1 MNPLSLALSIEW
13 DDCTVALAGEDL
25 SGAAI
30 PEIALGARERLGVQG
45 GAQASRDV
53 LTLVRQALA
62 QAGQPLSAVQRFLVN
77 TGPGAFTSL
86 RIAVGLV
93 QGLALPR
100 QRPVGAIGALPALA
114 ATVPEWRFP
123 LDEASTPWLLCAALD
138 ARMHECYYAAFLC
151 RPGHWPEEVLA
162 PAVGAAEQ
170 AASAFAALADTL
182 QAAGKIQAVH
192 LAGSGFGPAPRVVF
206 TMSTM

>member
-1 MNPLSLALSIEW
+1 MNSLSLALSIEW

-45 GAQASRDV
+45 GAQASRDA

-138 ARMHECYYAAFLC
+138 ARMHE
-151 RPGHWPEEVLA
+151 G
-162 PAVGAAEQ
+162 
-170 AASAFAALADTL
+170 
-182 QAAGKIQAVH
+182 
-192 LAGSGFGPAPRVVF
+192 
-206 TMSTM
+206 